1 MNKRIVAGIAGA
13 LLVGLGT
20 FDSSFAQSSSSEDYL
35 YADVTVVAIAP
46 DGTWGTATDSVAG
59 IARAGAINDCK
70 REHEARIGCGY
81 RSTVV
86 RQGWSLLFRCG
97 TENVLVAEKEL
108 ADAERAALLQEREL
122 RTRYVPTMPAC
133 VRTLTVDPNGTIRA
147 ITAKA
152 PAG

>member
-1 MNKRIVAGIAGA
+1 MV
-13 LLVGLGT
+13 
-20 FDSSFAQSSSSEDYL
+20 
-35 YADVTVVAIAP
+35 
-46 DGTWGTATDSVAG
+46 
-59 IARAGAINDCK
+59 
-70 REHEARIGCGY
+70 RE
-81 RSTVV
+81 
-86 RQGWSLLFRCG
+86 GWSLLFRCG